1 MKRSS
6 RPLLRCI
13 GHGLLT
19 LLLVLQASMVLAL
32 GGAGCATAAV
42 TVTAS
47 EAAATPPCHPATPA
61 SGLPA
66 GNPAAGEDCLAGGGT
81 WCAWACSLAAGNP
94 PLTALPAAL
103 PLPAPPE
110 AFVELLAS
118 RSLPVPHEPP
128 RS

>member
-81 WCAWACSLAAGNP
+81 WCAWACSLAAS
-94 PLTALPAAL
+94 AL
-103 PLPAPPE
+103 PLPIVPVALPPPGAPDAPPT
-110 AFVELLAS
+110 LLAS
-118 RSLPVPHEPP
+118 RALPVPLRPP
-128 RS
+128 AA